1 MKKKLL
7 ITFIIVILVCV
18 GTIFFI
24 NYTRGYTTKI
34 SYIKTDNGN
43 IFTKLYRPKKK
54 GKVPLIIYSH
64 GLGATYNAGS
74 KYAKELTKYGIATL
88 TFDFRGGSNRSKSNG
103 DTKEMSIMTECEDLE
118 NLLVEVKKWNFI
130 DTDNIILMGSS
141 QGGAVS
147 ALVSSKHDD
156 IKGTILL
163 YPALSIPVVIHNW
176 YSNINEIPNIVKMN
190 DNITV
195 GKKYFT
201 DIWNIDVYNE
211 IKKDT
216 KSILIIQ
223 GTDDRL
229 VSLEH
234 SKKVNSIYSN
244 SQLYEIKGAG
254 HGFDGKYFEESLK
267 HVIDYLKKI
276 NIVK

>member
-1 MKKKLL
+1 MKKIL
-7 ITFIIVILVCV
+7 FIIFILIIVSIGV
-18 GTIFFI
+18 LVVI
-24 NYTRGYTTKI
+24 NYNKGYKVNTF
-34 SYIKTDNGN
+34 YINTDNGRV
-43 IFTKLYRPKKK
+43 FAKTYRPKVK
-54 GKVPLIIYSH
+54 GKVPIVIYSH

-88 TFDFRGGSNRSKSNG
+88 TFDFRGGSNRSKSYG
-103 DTKEMSIMTECEDLE
+103 DTKDMSIVTECDDLE
-118 NLLVEVKKWNFI
+118 YLIKEVKSWDFVDSDK
-130 DTDNIILMGSS
+130 IILMGSS

-163 YPALSIPVVIHNW
+163 YPALSIPTVVHNW
-176 YSNINEIPNIVKMN
+176 YSSTSDIPGSVKMN

-201 DIWNIDVYNE
+201 DIWNMNVYDE
-211 IKKDT
+211 ISKDKKN
-216 KSILIIQ
+216 IIIIQ

-234 SKKVNSIYSN
+234 SKKVNDLYSN
-244 SQLYEIKGAG
+244 SELYEIKGAG
-254 HGFDGKYFEESLK
+254 HGFDGEYFDESMI
-267 HVIDYLKKI
+267 HVVDYLKKI